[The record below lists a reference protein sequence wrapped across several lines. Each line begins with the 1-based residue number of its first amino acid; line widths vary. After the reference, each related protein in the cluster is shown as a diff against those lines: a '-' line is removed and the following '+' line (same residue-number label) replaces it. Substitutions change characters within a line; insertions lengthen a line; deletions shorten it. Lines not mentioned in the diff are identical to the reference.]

1 MEAEPFYTVDP
12 LGAAA
17 GHGESTPTGG
27 TSALAFAA
35 AKDCTNVEGPPEER
49 AKMRR
54 RARRVARKKEGPPPG
69 ADPLYDTEAAAK
81 YIGASRATLER
92 RRAQGLPPAATYVTS
107 RIVRY
112 RRSILDAYIA
122 ARTAAGR
129 TV

>member
-1 MEAEPFYTVDP
+1 MEVEPLHT
-12 LGAAA
+12 AA
-17 GHGESTPTGG
+17 GQSATTPAGG
-27 TSALAFAA
+27 TSGLALAT
-35 AKDCTNVEGPPEER
+35 AKDFANGKGPPEER

-54 RARRVARKKEGPPPG
+54 RARRAARKKEGPPPG

-92 RRAQGLPPAATYVTS
+92 RRAEGLPPAATYVTP

-112 RRSILDAYIA
+112 RKSVLDAYIA